1 MRGGEK
7 KSLAGAPNVD
17 PTQEALRI
25 ADKHRDAGW
34 RIDLARKLV
43 VFGSGG
49 IEQVEHAAADPVG
62 QDRIAGGR

>member
-1 MRGGEK
+1 MRDCEK
-7 KSLAGAPNVD
+7 KPLASAPDFD
-17 PTQEALRI
+17 PAPGALRI
-25 ADKHRDAGW
+25 TDKHRDAGG